1 MEVRAVKKIAY
12 TAEIIFGITAAAV
25 TICMIP
31 YIGGWFGLSAESKQ
45 CFSSGMLISSFA
57 FLLTGTAKLNVSC
70 LNAVMQTKKAV
81 FMTYIESLAVSNLFV
96 FASGCLGYQRNL
108 AGAPGNGRHYD
119 RDLRVDKK
127 G

>member
-1 MEVRAVKKIAY
+1 M
-12 TAEIIFGITAAAV
+12 

-45 CFSSGMLISSFA
+45 YFSSGMLISSFA

-70 LNAVMQTKKAV
+70 LNAVMQTKKSGVYDLYRKPGSFA
-81 FMTYIESLAVSNLFV
+81 NLSV

-108 AGAPGNGRHYD
+108 AGVPGNSRNYD

>member
-1 MEVRAVKKIAY
+1 L
-12 TAEIIFGITAAAV
+12 GITAAAV

-45 CFSSGMLISSFA
+45 YFSSGMLISSFA

-81 FMTYIESLAVSNLFV
+81 FMTYIESLAVSPICLFLLPAV
-96 FASGCLGYQRNL
+96 WDISGIWL
-108 AGAPGNGRHYD
+108 ALPVTAGIMTGIYGLIRKD
-119 RDLRVDKK
+119 RKNEE
-127 G
+127 

>member
-1 MEVRAVKKIAY
+1 M
-12 TAEIIFGITAAAV
+12 

-45 CFSSGMLISSFA
+45 YFSSGMLISSFA

-81 FMTYIESLAVSNLFV
+81 FMTYIESLAVSPICLFLLPAV
-96 FASGCLGYQRNL
+96 WDIRGIWL
-108 AGAPGNGRHYD
+108 ALPVTAGIMTVIYGLIRKD
-119 RDLRVDKK
+119 RKNEE
-127 G
+127 